1 MRLEVSRDWIM
12 YNNEDNE
19 DLSLYPEA
27 LDNRIFLLA
36 LYVNSSYLLCFGF
49 CSKLADLVFPN

>member
-12 YNNEDNE
+12 HDNEDNE

-27 LDNRIFLLA
+27 LDNRSLLLA
-36 LYVNSSYLLCFGF
+36 PYVNSSCLLCFGF
-49 CSKLADLVFPN
+49 YSKLAVLVFPN